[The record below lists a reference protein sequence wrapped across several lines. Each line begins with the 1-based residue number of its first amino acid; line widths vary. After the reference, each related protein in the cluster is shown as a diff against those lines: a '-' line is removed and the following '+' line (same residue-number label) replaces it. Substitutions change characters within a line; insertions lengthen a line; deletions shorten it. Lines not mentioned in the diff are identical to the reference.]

1 MRKLSILVLVSLVGH
16 TQAQTAN
23 ALIESV
29 LDKIN
34 LVNDYKAELQI
45 KAVIPFIKVP
55 IANAIIYYKKTDK
68 FKVES
73 KGIAILPK
81 QGLSDLTGF
90 LTNTKSYSAVL
101 GEEKTINEHK
111 TKLVSVLPTAENSEI
126 VLAKVYISPSDA
138 LIYRTVLT
146 TKSSGT
152 VSIDYEYNHN
162 KQYALPSKLTFT
174 VDIKKFKMPKSVA
187 SDIRNNDDKK
197 KYKENE
203 KGTILLVFT
212 NYEVNKG
219 LSDAIFKEDQ

>member
-1 MRKLSILVLVSLVGH
+1 MRIFFLLLGFICLGQIH
-16 TQAQTAN
+16 AQTAD
-23 ALIESV
+23 ALIQSV
-29 LDKIN
+29 VAKIN
-34 LVNDYKAELQI
+34 SVNDYKAELQI
-45 KAVIPFIKVP
+45 KAAIPFIKVP
-55 IANAIIYYKKTDK
+55 IADATIYYKKTDK

-81 QGLSDLTGF
+81 QGMSDLTGF
-90 LTNTKSYSAVL
+90 LSNTKSYSAVL
-101 GEEKTINEHK
+101 GEDKTINEHK
-111 TKLVSVLPTAENSEI
+111 TKLVSVLPIAENSEI

-162 KQYALPSKLTFT
+162 KQFALPSKVTFT

-187 SDIRNNDDKK
+187 SDIRNNEKKK
-197 KYKENE
+197 KYKDNE

-212 NYEVNKG
+212 SYEVNKG
-219 LSDAIFKEDQ
+219 LSDAIFKED

>member
-1 MRKLSILVLVSLVGH
+1 MRIFLFLLGYCCLGH
-16 TQAQTAN
+16 VNSQTAD
-23 ALIESV
+23 ALIQSV
-29 LDKIN
+29 VAKIN
-34 LVNDYKAELQI
+34 TVNDYKAELQI
-45 KAVIPFIKVP
+45 KAAIPFIKVP
-55 IANAIIYYKKTDK
+55 IADATIYYKKTDK

-90 LTNTKSYSAVL
+90 LSNTKSYSAIL
-101 GEEKTINEHK
+101 GEDKTINEHK
-111 TKLVSVLPTAENSEI
+111 TKLVSVLPSAENSEI
-126 VLAKVYISPSDA
+126 ILAKVYISPTDA

-187 SDIRNNDDKK
+187 SDIRNNDKKK

-203 KGTILLVFT
+203 KGTIILVFT
-212 NYEVNKG
+212 SYEVNKG
-219 LSDAIFKEDQ
+219 LSDAIFKED

>member
-1 MRKLSILVLVSLVGH
+1 MRIFLFLLGLSCLGYVN
-16 TQAQTAN
+16 AQTAD
-23 ALIESV
+23 ALIQSV
-29 LDKIN
+29 VAKIN
-34 LVNDYKAELQI
+34 TVNDYKAELQI
-45 KAVIPFIKVP
+45 KAAIPFIKVP
-55 IANAIIYYKKTDK
+55 IADATIYYKKTDK

-90 LTNTKSYSAVL
+90 LSNTKSYSAIL
-101 GEEKTINEHK
+101 GEDKTINEHK
-111 TKLVSVLPTAENSEI
+111 TKLVSVLPSAENSEI
-126 VLAKVYISPSDA
+126 ILAKVYISPTDA

-162 KQYALPSKLTFT
+162 KQYALPSKLTFN

-187 SDIRNNDDKK
+187 SDIRNNDKKK

-203 KGTILLVFT
+203 KGTIVLVFT
-212 NYEVNKG
+212 SYEVNKG
-219 LSDAIFKEDQ
+219 LSDAIFKED

>member
-1 MRKLSILVLVSLVGH
+1 MRIFLFLLGLSCFGYVN
-16 TQAQTAN
+16 AQTAD
-23 ALIESV
+23 ALIQSV
-29 LDKIN
+29 VAKIN
-34 LVNDYKAELQI
+34 TVNDYKAELQI
-45 KAVIPFIKVP
+45 KAAIPFIKVP
-55 IANAIIYYKKTDK
+55 IADATIYYKKTDK

-81 QGLSDLTGF
+81 QGMSDLTGF
-90 LTNTKSYSAVL
+90 LSNTKSYSAIL
-101 GEEKTINEHK
+101 GEDKTINEHK
-111 TKLVSVLPTAENSEI
+111 TKLVSVLPSAENSEI
-126 VLAKVYISPSDA
+126 ILAKVYISPTDA

-187 SDIRNNDDKK
+187 SDIRNNDKKK

-203 KGTILLVFT
+203 KGTIVLVFT
-212 NYEVNKG
+212 SYEVNKG
-219 LSDAIFKEDQ
+219 LSDAIFKED

>member
-1 MRKLSILVLVSLVGH
+1 MRIFLFLLGFICFEHVN
-16 TQAQTAN
+16 AQTAD
-23 ALIESV
+23 ALIQSV
-29 LDKIN
+29 VAKIN
-34 LVNDYKAELQI
+34 SVNDYKAELQI
-45 KAVIPFIKVP
+45 KAAIPFIKVP
-55 IANAIIYYKKTDK
+55 IADATIYYKKTDK
-68 FKVES
+68 LKVES

-81 QGLSDLTGF
+81 QGMSDLTGF
-90 LTNTKSYSAVL
+90 LSNTKSYSSVL
-101 GEEKTINEHK
+101 GEDKTINEHK
-111 TKLVSVLPTAENSEI
+111 TKLVSVLPSAENSEI

-187 SDIRNNDDKK
+187 SDIRNNDKKK

-203 KGTILLVFT
+203 KGTIVLVFT
-212 NYEVNKG
+212 SYEVNKG
-219 LSDAIFKEDQ
+219 LSDAIFKED

>member
-1 MRKLSILVLVSLVGH
+1 MRIFLFLLGYCCLGH
-16 TQAQTAN
+16 VNAQTAD
-23 ALIESV
+23 ALIQSV
-29 LDKIN
+29 VAKIN
-34 LVNDYKAELQI
+34 TVNDYKAELQI
-45 KAVIPFIKVP
+45 KAAIPFIKVP
-55 IANAIIYYKKTDK
+55 IADATIYYKKTDK

-90 LTNTKSYSAVL
+90 LSNTKSYSAIL
-101 GEEKTINEHK
+101 GEDKTINEHK
-111 TKLVSVLPTAENSEI
+111 TKLVSVLPSAENSEI
-126 VLAKVYISPSDA
+126 ILAKVYISPTDA

-187 SDIRNNDDKK
+187 SDIRNNDKKK

-203 KGTILLVFT
+203 KGTIILVFT
-212 NYEVNKG
+212 SYEVNKG
-219 LSDAIFKEDQ
+219 LSDAIFKED

>member
-55 IANAIIYYKKTDK
+55 IANATIYYKKTDK

>member
-55 IANAIIYYKKTDK
+55 IANATIYYKKTDK

-111 TKLVSVLPTAENSEI
+111 TKLVSVLPSAENSEI

-152 VSIDYEYNHN
+152 LSIDYEYNHN